1 MSVWDVTAP
10 AKRSAK
16 ASRVGDRPGRFRRV
30 IRQWVMTQTAT
41 FTPSA

>member
-16 ASRVGDRPGRFRRV
+16 ASRVGDRSGRFRRV
-30 IRQWVMTQTAT
+30 TVQCVITQTAT